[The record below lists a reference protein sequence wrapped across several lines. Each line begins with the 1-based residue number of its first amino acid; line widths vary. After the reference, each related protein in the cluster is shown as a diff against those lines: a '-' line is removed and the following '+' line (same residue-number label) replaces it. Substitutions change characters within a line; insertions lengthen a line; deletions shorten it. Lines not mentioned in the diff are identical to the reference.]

1 MSNDINELRNAL
13 FDTLRNLKSG
23 SMDVDRAKAINE
35 TAQTIINSAKVE
47 IDHMKV
53 AGGCSSFI
61 AGADDQEMLPGQV
74 KTIKTQS
81 GTKTVTQLPNG
92 SSVTQHR
99 MGG

>member
-1 MSNDINELRNAL
+1 MSNDIAELRSVL
-13 FDTLRNLKSG
+13 FDTLRNLKTG
-23 SMDVDRAKAINE
+23 NMDIDRAKAIDE

-61 AGADDQEMLPGQV
+61 AGADAPKLLPGQV
-74 KTIKTQS
+74 KTTKTLS
-81 GTKTVTQLPNG
+81 GTKTVTQLPG
-92 SSVTQHR
+92 GGSVTQHR